1 MTASL
6 SFYPSETIVQKF
18 DQTTRERLADSLTYL
33 ADVCSEAFK
42 LPPLKLD
49 QTLDRIRTQSI
60 LPETLA
66 AYYELV
72 HAIQNND
79 FDFAESLFQEILESK
94 PAGEVLEVI
103 PFRPADTDRRSKRYL
118 NQVDTDP
125 ENPFN
130 IFPATQDDF
139 DRAEQLIN
147 EALDLL
153 KTESPALF
161 EEIKALLKRV
171 MIGSGPTEKGLH
183 TFDGA
188 SAPGLWGAIILNATE
203 PKDVVDMAQ
212 TLAHESCHNLL
223 FGYCIDD
230 RLVNNS
236 DEERHRSPLRIDPR
250 PLDGIYH
257 ATFVLAR
264 MHYAVATIA
273 LSQKLSPEL
282 KQKAQQE
289 MKDRQQGFYDGLST
303 LNKHADYTQQGK
315 TLIDAAERYMNDA
328 RTTLPQTNER

>member
-6 SFYPSETIVQKF
+6 SFYPSENIVREF

-33 ADVCSEAFK
+33 ADVCSETIR
-42 LPPLKLD
+42 LSQPQWD
-49 QTLDRIRTQSI
+49 QALDRIRTQSI

-72 HAIQNND
+72 DAIQNDN
-79 FDFAESLFQEILESK
+79 FDFAKSLFQEILESK
-94 PAGEVLEVI
+94 PAGVALKVI
-103 PFRPADTDRRSKRYL
+103 AFRSPDTDRRSKRYL

-125 ENPFN
+125 KNPFN
-130 IFPATQDDF
+130 IFPASQDDF

-153 KTESPALF
+153 ETESPALF
-161 EEIKALLKRV
+161 EEIKALLRRV
-171 MIGSGPTEKGLH
+171 MLGSGPSETGLH

-188 SAPGLWGAIILNATE
+188 SAPGLWGAIVLNAVE
-203 PKDVVDMAQ
+203 PKDVVDMVQ

-230 RLVNNS
+230 RFVNNS
-236 DEERHRSPLRIDPR
+236 DDEHHSSPLRIDPR

-273 LSQKLSPEL
+273 LSPKLSPEL
-282 KQKAQQE
+282 QQKAQHE
-289 MKDRQQGFYDGLST
+289 MEHRKIGFYDGLST
-303 LNKHADYTQQGK
+303 LKKYADTTQQGK
-315 TLIDAAERYMNDA
+315 ALIDAAEAYMND
-328 RTTLPQTNER
+328 TVTNLPHASG

>member
-1 MTASL
+1 MTAAL
-6 SFYPSETIVQKF
+6 SFFPSETIVREF
-18 DQTTRERLADSLTYL
+18 DQTTRDRLADSLTYL
-33 ADVCSEAFK
+33 ADVCSETIK
-42 LPPLKLD
+42 LPQPKLD
-49 QTLDRIRTQSI
+49 QALDSIRTQSI

-72 HAIQNND
+72 DAIQNDD
-79 FDFAESLFQEILESK
+79 FDLAESLFQEILESEA
-94 PAGEVLEVI
+94 AGEALEVI
-103 PFRPADTDRRSKRYL
+103 PFLSPDTDRRSKRYL
-118 NQVDTDP
+118 NQIDTDP

-130 IFPATQDDF
+130 ILPAIQEDF
-139 DRAEQLIN
+139 DRAKQLID

-161 EEIKALLKRV
+161 EEIKALLKRI
-171 MIGSGPTEKGLH
+171 MLGSGPTEKGLR
-183 TFDGA
+183 TFHGA
-188 SAPGLWGAIILNATE
+188 SAPGLWGAIVLNAIE

-236 DEERHRSPLRIDPR
+236 DDERHSSPLRIDPR

-264 MHYAVATIA
+264 MHYAAATIA
-273 LSQKLSPEL
+273 DSPQLSPEL
-282 KQKAQQE
+282 QHKAQQE
-289 MKDRQQGFYDGLST
+289 MKARQKGFYDGLST
-303 LNKHADYTQQGK
+303 LKQHADYTDQGK
-315 TLIDAAERYMNDA
+315 ALMDAAVAYMNDA
-328 RTTLPQTNER
+328 TGNRQQ

>member
-1 MTASL
+1 MTAPL
-6 SFYPSETIVQKF
+6 SFYPSESIARKF

-33 ADVCSEAFK
+33 ADVCSETIE
-42 LPPLKLD
+42 LPPLELD
-49 QTLDRIRTQSI
+49 QALDRIRTQSI

-72 HAIQNND
+72 NAIQSND

-94 PAGEVLEVI
+94 PAGEALEVI
-103 PFRPADTDRRSKRYL
+103 PFRSPDTDRRSKRYL
-118 NQVDTDP
+118 NQVDTDQK
-125 ENPFN
+125 NPFN
-130 IFPATQDDF
+130 IFPASQDDF

-153 KTESPALF
+153 ETESPDLF
-161 EEIKALLKRV
+161 AEIKALLKRV
-171 MIGSGPTEKGLH
+171 MLGSGPTEKGLH

-188 SAPGLWGAIILNATE
+188 SAPGLWGAIVLNAIE
-203 PKDVVDMAQ
+203 PKDAVDMAQ

-236 DEERHRSPLRIDPR
+236 DEERHGSPLRIDPR

-273 LSQKLSPEL
+273 LSQELSPEL

-289 MKDRQQGFYDGLST
+289 MEQRKIGFYDGLST
-303 LNKHADYTQQGK
+303 LKNHADFTHQGK
-315 TLIDAAERYMNDA
+315 ALIDAAEAYMNDA
-328 RTTLPQTNER
+328 VTNLPQTSA

>member
-1 MTASL
+1 MTTPL
-6 SFYPSETIVQKF
+6 SFYPSESIARKF

-33 ADVCSEAFK
+33 ADVCSEAIE

-49 QTLDRIRTQSI
+49 QALDRIRTQSI

-72 HAIQNND
+72 DAIQNDD
-79 FDFAESLFQEILESK
+79 FDLAESLFQEILESK
-94 PAGEVLEVI
+94 PAGEALEVI
-103 PFRPADTDRRSKRYL
+103 PFRSPDTDRRSKRYL

-125 ENPFN
+125 QKPFN
-130 IFPATQDDF
+130 IFPASQDDF

-153 KTESPALF
+153 ETESPDLF
-161 EEIKALLKRV
+161 AEIKALLKRV
-171 MIGSGPTEKGLH
+171 MLGSGPTEKGLH

-188 SAPGLWGAIILNATE
+188 SAPGLWGAIVLNAIE
-203 PKDVVDMAQ
+203 PKDAVDMAQ

-236 DEERHRSPLRIDPR
+236 DEERHGSPLRIDPR

-273 LSQKLSPEL
+273 LSQELSPEL

-289 MKDRQQGFYDGLST
+289 MEQRKIGFYDGLST
-303 LNKHADYTQQGK
+303 LKNHANFTQQGK
-315 TLIDAAERYMNDA
+315 SLIDAAEAYMNDA
-328 RTTLPQTNER
+328 VTNLPQTSA